1 MTDKK
6 WQTDNNGYNVDLVI
20 QCHSIRRFRLSA
32 DQKNGGKQK
41 QKKEN
46 HENNIVW
53 IKASG

>member
-20 QCHSIRRFRLSA
+20 QCYSIRRFRLSA

-46 HENNIVW
+46 HEVTQ
-53 IKASG
+53 S